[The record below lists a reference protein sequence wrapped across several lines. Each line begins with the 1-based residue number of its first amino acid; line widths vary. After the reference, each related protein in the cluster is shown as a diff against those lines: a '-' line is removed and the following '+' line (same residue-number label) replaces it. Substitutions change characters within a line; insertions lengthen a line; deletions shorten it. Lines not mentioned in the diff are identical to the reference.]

1 MSVIK
6 PTLCVGCCLRS
17 ISSLSLTVLTW
28 QLVLLVLLVQRLDI
42 FYLINSGSFELF
54 VRFNVTRRLLPV
66 IVSPEPFVEFVVCP
80 TIRNPS
86 YVG

>member
-6 PTLCVGCCLRS
+6 PTLRVGCCLRS
-17 ISSLSLTVLTW
+17 ISSLSLTDLTW
-28 QLVLLVLLVQRLDI
+28 QHFLQFLLCQRLDV

-54 VRFNVTRRLLPV
+54 VRFNVTRRLSPV